1 MDPFLG
7 EIRMFAGTFAPNDWL
22 FCNGQ
27 LLPISR
33 FTALFSLLGTMYGG
47 DGKTNFALPNLQ
59 GRAPMNFGAGPGL
72 TQRYVGEEGGSESVT
87 LQVNEMPAHTH
98 LPACANTIDG
108 SESPEGA
115 AWSKA
120 DGLPGPQMYSNL
132 APNVAMNP
140 LAIAPEGASQPH
152 NSMQPYTAVNFI
164 ICMNGI
170 FPQRP

>member
-33 FTALFSLLGTMYGG
+33 YTALFSLLGTMYGG
-47 DGKTNFALPNLQ
+47 DGKSNFALPNLQ

-72 TQRYVGEEGGSESVT
+72 TQRYVGEEGGSNSVT
-87 LQVNEMPAHTH
+87 LQITEMPAHTH
-98 LPACANTIDG
+98 LPSCSSTNKGT
-108 SESPEGA
+108 ESPEGA
-115 AWSKA
+115 VWGATK
-120 DGLPGPQMYSNL
+120 GIPGPQTYANT
-132 APNVAMNP
+132 ATTAMNP

-152 NSMQPYTAVNFI
+152 NNMQPYTAVNFI